1 MIPLQ
6 YLGVSD
12 LDLQKLSLDD
22 QMKYAMANIEDR
34 EGGYVVRHG
43 LKAISEFGRR
53 REGYS
58 DPRFNPLA
66 AAFPILFPYGIGGIE
81 EQRKRTIGFTEHV
94 RWALQ
99 YHDRRFRTHH
109 SFPFVCFGIEQ
120 KREAMIS
127 ARVQMHRRDFE
138 RDALA
143 ISTLTVA
150 DLKQAEKEEAAREP
164 ISNPRVKLLR
174 NHVFATAGR
183 VKGSDRVRALYRG
196 QIWGTC
202 LKLGGPSL
210 WTTINPSDIHDP
222 VVQIFAGEEID
233 MDNFMKTLGPDSNRR
248 AANVARDPY
257 AASKYFFFII
267 DAVLRTLFGI
277 TITKDQ
283 VHTTMGLLGRIASY
297 FGVVEAQGRGSLH
310 VHMLIWLDDTPNC
323 NDMQSLLQSNAA
335 FRSRIQEYIRENIR
349 AHVDGLDE
357 ETMKNMGRES
367 QLAYSRPPDPD
378 SENWENEY
386 SDRLQQVVCSQQVHT
401 CSKASCL
408 RYNKYGRLICK
419 RHAPWELSDT
429 EVIDAGGRWKA
440 RRTVP
445 FINNFCP
452 SISVTL
458 CCNNDIKLI
467 TNGADTKDA
476 MWYST
481 MYQSKK
487 QCKNH
492 NISAL
497 MAQSFLYHETHKNTS
512 ETIIEQNRLLIFR
525 CQHAINRE
533 MEMSGPQVV
542 AYLMGWGDCICSH
555 RYVPLYWSSVQS
567 RLLSVFEGLRTNK
580 KRGM

>member
-1 MIPLQ
+1 
-6 YLGVSD
+6 
-12 LDLQKLSLDD
+12 
-22 QMKYAMANIEDR
+22 
-34 EGGYVVRHG
+34 
-43 LKAISEFGRR
+43 
-53 REGYS
+53 
-58 DPRFNPLA
+58 
-66 AAFPILFPYGIGGIE
+66 
-81 EQRKRTIGFTEHV
+81 
-94 RWALQ
+94 
-99 YHDRRFRTHH
+99 
-109 SFPFVCFGIEQ
+109 
-120 KREAMIS
+120 
-127 ARVQMHRRDFE
+127 
-138 RDALA
+138 
-143 ISTLTVA
+143 
-150 DLKQAEKEEAAREP
+150 
-164 ISNPRVKLLR
+164 
-174 NHVFATAGR
+174 
-183 VKGSDRVRALYRG
+183 
-196 QIWGTC
+196 
-202 LKLGGPSL
+202 
-210 WTTINPSDIHDP
+210 
-222 VVQIFAGEEID
+222 
-233 MDNFMKTLGPDSNRR
+233 
-248 AANVARDPY
+248 
-257 AASKYFFFII
+257 
-267 DAVLRTLFGI
+267 
-277 TITKDQ
+277 
-283 VHTTMGLLGRIASY
+283 MGLLGRIASY

-386 SDRLQQVVCSQQVHT
+386 SDRLQQVVRSQQVHT